1 VLNVIPPQRAGDI
14 ARQAGVITANGKWCE
29 VDFLTFESIK
39 VPKVHV
45 LGDAIQIAPLM
56 PKSGHMA
63 NQHAKV
69 AAAAI
74 IAAFAGEAPDPSPVM
89 SNACYSFI
97 TDKDTVHI
105 DSVHQYDKEKKTF
118 LTVPGS
124 GGLSQAPSAVEGEFA
139 FGWARNI
146 WSDML
151 G

>member
-1 VLNVIPPQRAGDI
+1 
-14 ARQAGVITANGKWCE
+14 
-29 VDFLTFESIK
+29 
-39 VPKVHV
+39 
-45 LGDAIQIAPLM
+45 
-56 PKSGHMA
+56 
-63 NQHAKV
+63 
-69 AAAAI
+69 
-74 IAAFAGEAPDPSPVM
+74 VM

-105 DSVHQYDKEKKTF
+105 DSVHQYDREKKTF